1 MILRDLKKPQ
11 KTLHIA
17 KICRIRPGGE
27 TSMAKYE
34 MLYLINNDLTDEAK
48 EAKLAKYEDVVKTM
62 GGAVVS
68 TDKWGTKKTA
78 YPINFKNEAYYVL
91 MTFEADGKVVE
102 ELKRVAGIDA
112 DVVRRLITKLD

>member
-1 MILRDLKKPQ
+1 
-11 KTLHIA
+11 
-17 KICRIRPGGE
+17 
-27 TSMAKYE
+27 MAKYE
-34 MLYLINNDLTDEAK
+34 MLYLINNELTDEAK
-48 EAKLAKYEDVVKTM
+48 DAKIATYEGVVTSM
-62 GGAVVS
+62 GGAVAS

-112 DVVRRLITKLD
+112 DVVRRLITKLN

>member
-1 MILRDLKKPQ
+1 
-11 KTLHIA
+11 
-17 KICRIRPGGE
+17 
-27 TSMAKYE
+27 

-48 EAKLAKYEDVVKTM
+48 EAEIAKYEDIVKTM

-91 MTFEADGKVVE
+91 MTFEADANVLS
-102 ELKRVAGIDA
+102 ELDRIADIDA
-112 DVVRRLITKLD
+112 DVVRRMITKL

>member
-1 MILRDLKKPQ
+1 
-11 KTLHIA
+11 
-17 KICRIRPGGE
+17 
-27 TSMAKYE
+27 MAKYE
-34 MLYLINNDLTDEAK
+34 MLYLLNNDLTDEAK
-48 EAKLAKYEDVVKTM
+48 DAEIAKYEDIVKSM
-62 GGAVVS
+62 GGAVES

-112 DVVRRLITKLD
+112 DVVRRLITKLN

>member
-1 MILRDLKKPQ
+1 
-11 KTLHIA
+11 
-17 KICRIRPGGE
+17 
-27 TSMAKYE
+27 MAKYE

-48 EAKLAKYEDVVKTM
+48 DAEIAKYEGIVKAM
-62 GGAVVS
+62 GGNVNS

-112 DVVRRLITKLD
+112 DVVRRLITKL

>member
-1 MILRDLKKPQ
+1 
-11 KTLHIA
+11 
-17 KICRIRPGGE
+17 
-27 TSMAKYE
+27 MAKYE

-62 GGAVVS
+62 GGNVVS

-91 MTFEADGKVVE
+91 MTFEANGKVVE

-112 DVVRRLITKLD
+112 DVVRRLITKLN

>member
-1 MILRDLKKPQ
+1 
-11 KTLHIA
+11 
-17 KICRIRPGGE
+17 
-27 TSMAKYE
+27 MAKYE

-48 EAKLAKYEDVVKTM
+48 DAKIAKYEEVVKSM
-62 GGAVVS
+62 GGTIVS

-78 YPINFKNEAYYVL
+78 YPVNFKNEAYYVL

-112 DVVRRLITKLD
+112 DVVRRLITKLN